1 MAANFIELQEEEPTE
16 VYADPTAQQEQDP
29 NVTAAPAPAETAPES
44 VKDDIPEKYKGKTL
58 DEIVRMHQ
66 EAEKLIG
73 RQAQEVG
80 EVRKLADSL
89 LKQQL
94 ESKHD
99 TQQPVTAQ
107 EIDWFE
113 DPARAVNQAVENNPI
128 LKKLQE
134 EQAKQAQMA
143 ALQMIEKAHPDFVSV
158 AQSED
163 FQQWVGAS
171 KIRQQMFAQANNYDA
186 DAALELLDTYKS
198 LRSIKQQKEEISK
211 AADETLKKA
220 DDENRGKA
228 LKAASVQQGGT
239 GESTKPIYRRADLI
253 RLRMQDPKRYESMA
267 EDILQAYAEGR
278 VR

>member
-1 MAANFIELQEEEPTE
+1 MAANFIELQEELSTE
-16 VYADPTAQQEQDP
+16 VFADPTHQEETSLEPTQEVAKTEQ
-29 NVTAAPAPAETAPES
+29 VTEPE
-44 VKDDIPEKYKGKTL
+44 VPEKYKGKSL
-58 DEIVRMHQ
+58 DDIVRMHQ

-94 ESKHD
+94 EQKHD
-99 TQQPVTAQ
+99 TQPVQAQ

-113 DPARAVNQAVENNPI
+113 DPAKAVNQAVENNPI
-128 LKKLQE
+128 LKQM
-134 EQAKQAQMA
+134 QQQQAQQA
-143 ALQMIEKAHPDFVSV
+143 QQVALQTIEKSHPDFVSV

-163 FQQWVGAS
+163 FQQWVGGS
-171 KIRQQMFAQANNYDA
+171 KIRQRLFSEANNFDVE
-186 DAALELLDTYKS
+186 AAMELLDTYKS
-198 LRSIKQQKEEISK
+198 LRGNRLAKEETSK

-220 DDENRGKA
+220 DSENRSKA
-228 LKAASVQQGGT
+228 LKTAAVQQGGT

-253 RLRMQDPKRYESMA
+253 RLRMQDPRRYESMA
-267 EDILQAYAEGR
+267 DDILNAYAEGR

>member
-1 MAANFIELQEEEPTE
+1 MAANFIDLQQEESTE
-16 VYADPTAQQEQDP
+16 VFADPTAQEEQDP
-29 NVTAAPAPAETAPES
+29 SLTAAPAPADTATEL
-44 VKDDIPEKYKGKTL
+44 VKEEVPEKYKNKSL

-94 ESKHD
+94 ETKHD
-99 TQQPVTAQ
+99 TQPSKAQ

-113 DPARAVNQAVENNPI
+113 DPERAVNQAVENNPI
-128 LKKLQE
+128 LKRLQE
-134 EQAKQAQMA
+134 EQTKQVQMS
-143 ALQMIEKAHPDFVSV
+143 ALQTIEKAHPDFVSV

-171 KIRQQMFAQANNYDA
+171 RIRQQMFTQANNYDV
-186 DAALELLDTYKS
+186 DSALELLETYKS
-198 LRSIKQQKEEISK
+198 LRSIKKAQEETSK

-220 DDENRGKA
+220 DSENRSKT
-228 LKAASVQQGGT
+228 LKAAGVQQGGT
-239 GESTKPIYRRADLI
+239 GESTKPVYRRADLI

>member
-1 MAANFIELQEEEPTE
+1 MAANFIEVQEELSTE
-16 VYADPTAQQEQDP
+16 VFADPTHQEETSLEPTQQVANTEP
-29 NVTAAPAPAETAPES
+29 VKES
-44 VKDDIPEKYKGKTL
+44 EVPEKYKGKSL
-58 DEIVRMHQ
+58 DDIVRMHQ

-99 TQQPVTAQ
+99 TQPVQAQ

-113 DPARAVNQAVENNPI
+113 DPAKAVNQAVENNPI

-134 EQAKQAQMA
+134 EQAKQVQMA
-143 ALQMIEKAHPDFVSV
+143 ALQTIEKSHPDFISV

-163 FQQWVGAS
+163 FQQWIGAS
-171 KIRQQMFAQANNYDA
+171 KVRQQLFSQANNYDA
-186 DAALELLDTYKS
+186 DSALELLDTYKVI
-198 LRSIKQQKEEISK
+198 RGIQQNKEETSK
-211 AADETLKKA
+211 AADEKLKQA
-220 DDENRGKA
+220 DDVNRSKA
-228 LKAASVQQGGT
+228 LKTAAVQQGGT
-239 GESTKPIYRRADLI
+239 GESTKPVYRRADLI
-253 RLRMQDPKRYESMA
+253 RLRMQDPKRYEGMA
-267 EDILQAYAEGR
+267 DDILQAYAEGR

>member
-1 MAANFIELQEEEPTE
+1 MAANFIELQEELSTDF
-16 VYADPTAQQEQDP
+16 VDPTKQEEQDP
-29 NVTAAPAPAETAPES
+29 SVNAAPTEQVDTATDIA
-44 VKDDIPEKYKGKTL
+44 KDEVPDKYRNKSL
-58 DEIVRMHQ
+58 DEIVKMHQ

-99 TQQPVTAQ
+99 TQQPVIAQ

-113 DPARAVNQAVENNPI
+113 DPAKAVNQAVENNPI

-134 EQAKQAQMA
+134 EQAKQVQMA
-143 ALQMIEKAHPDFVSV
+143 ALQTIEKAHPDFISV

-163 FQQWVGAS
+163 FQQWIGKS
-171 KIRQQMFAQANNYDA
+171 KVRQQLFSQANNYDA
-186 DAALELLDTYKS
+186 DSALELLDTYKAI
-198 LRSIKQQKEEISK
+198 RGIQQQKEETSK
-211 AADETLKKA
+211 AADEKLKQA
-220 DDENRGKA
+220 DDANRSKA
-228 LKAASVQQGGT
+228 LKTAAVQQGGT

-253 RLRMQDPKRYESMA
+253 RLRMQDPKRYEGMA
-267 EDILQAYAEGR
+267 DDILQAYAEGR

>member
-1 MAANFIELQEEEPTE
+1 MAANFIEVQEEQSTE
-16 VYADPTAQQEQDP
+16 VFADPTHQEETSLEPTQQVANTEQ
-29 NVTAAPAPAETAPES
+29 VTEPE
-44 VKDDIPEKYKGKTL
+44 VPEKYKGKSL
-58 DEIVRMHQ
+58 DDIVRMHQ

-99 TQQPVTAQ
+99 TQPVTAQ

-128 LKKLQE
+128 LKQLQ
-134 EQAKQAQMA
+134 QQQAQQAQQA
-143 ALQMIEKAHPDFVSV
+143 ALNVIEKSHPDFISV

-171 KIRQQMFAQANNYDA
+171 KVRQQLFSQANNYDA
-186 DAALELLDTYKS
+186 DSALELLDTYKAI
-198 LRSIKQQKEEISK
+198 RGIQQNKEETSK
-211 AADETLKKA
+211 AADEKLKQA
-220 DDENRGKA
+220 DNASRNKA
-228 LKAASVQQGGT
+228 LKTAAVQQGGT

-253 RLRMQDPKRYESMA
+253 RLRMQDPKRYEGMA
-267 EDILQAYAEGR
+267 DDILQAYAEGR

>member
-1 MAANFIELQEEEPTE
+1 MAANFIEVQEELSTE
-16 VYADPTAQQEQDP
+16 VFADPTHQEETSLEPTQQVANTEQ
-29 NVTAAPAPAETAPES
+29 VTEPE
-44 VKDDIPEKYKGKTL
+44 VPEKYKGKSL
-58 DEIVRMHQ
+58 DDIVRMHQ

-99 TQQPVTAQ
+99 TQPVTAQ

-128 LKKLQE
+128 LKQLQ
-134 EQAKQAQMA
+134 QQQAQQAQQA
-143 ALQMIEKAHPDFVSV
+143 ALNVIEKSHPDFISV

-171 KIRQQMFAQANNYDA
+171 KVRQQLFSQANNYDA
-186 DAALELLDTYKS
+186 DSALELLDTYKAI
-198 LRSIKQQKEEISK
+198 RGVQQNKEETSK
-211 AADETLKKA
+211 AADEKLKQA
-220 DDENRGKA
+220 DDVSRSKA
-228 LKAASVQQGGT
+228 LKTAAVQQGGT
-239 GESTKPIYRRADLI
+239 GESTRWFFWP
-253 RLRMQDPKRYESMA
+253 P
-267 EDILQAYAEGR
+267 
-278 VR
+278 